1 MKIPAFVLRQLY
13 VKGSL
18 RAGDEVRFTLTNSLA
33 AATLTALKE
42 VRVAGQAVPLERVSM
57 ELDGATHDH
66 TTSADKPVVFPR
78 GAEAHVRVAQPAPV
92 GKLKVRLVTESA
104 EFGEL
109 VIEFED
115 EAAPA

>member
-1 MKIPAFVLRQLY
+1 MRIPAFVLRQLY

-18 RAGDEVRFTLTNSLA
+18 RAGPDVRFTLQNNLA

-42 VRVAGQAVPLERVSM
+42 AKVAGQPVPLDQVSM
-57 ELDGATHDH
+57 ELGGATHDH
-66 TTSADKPVVFPR
+66 TASPDKPVVFPR
-78 GAEAHVRVAQPAPV
+78 GAEAHVRVGQPAPP
-92 GKLKVRLVTESA
+92 GRLKVRLVTESA

-115 EAAPA
+115 EARA

>member
-18 RAGDEVRFTLTNSLA
+18 RAGGEVRFTLHNSLA

-42 VRVAGQAVPLERVSM
+42 VKVGGQAVPLDRVSM

-66 TTSADKPVVFPR
+66 TTSPDKPVVFPR
-78 GAEAHVRVAQPAPV
+78 GAEAHVCVAQAAQP
-92 GKLKVRLVTESA
+92 GELKVRLVTESA

-115 EAAPA
+115 DATG